1 LNINYIKWL
10 TIFGVFAIISIFL
23 VQIFWVRQA
32 FTISESQFEQSVNGA
47 LRRVAENIAIDTKTD
62 FQQNNPVIKI
72 NPRQYIVNVNS
83 EIDAELLDHY
93 LTNALDYFHIDQ
105 DVEYSIYSCYDK
117 TMVYCNY
124 IQKKKPQKEFS
135 TPELPK
141 FEGVDYYFSVSFPHY
156 PIVSLNNIPMWMITS
171 AVLILVVLFF
181 MFALFVVFT
190 QKSVTQVQRDFINN
204 MTHEFK
210 TPISTISVI
219 QQVISDPEIV
229 KTPQRLATYT
239 QIIGDEIRRL
249 NDQVEKVLN
258 ITRLEKKHFD
268 LHLEEIEVHE
278 VIQQVIFNIQN
289 TDFEKPI
296 KITQSLEAK
305 NQIIKAD
312 KVHFTNVICNIIENA
327 IKYSKDDAEINIK
340 TCNSDQKI
348 LIAISDKG
356 EGIDKKN
363 LKKIFDKFYRVPKG
377 AIHNVKGFGLG
388 LYYVK
393 KVVDAHKWTI
403 NVVSTPNEGSEFKIQ
418 IKNIV

>member
-32 FTISESQFEQSVNGA
+32 FTISESQFDQSVNGA
-47 LRRVAENIAIDTKTD
+47 LRRVAENIAINNKTD

-72 NPRQYIVNVNS
+72 SPRQYIVNVNS

-93 LTNALDYFHIDQ
+93 LTSALDYFHIDQ
-105 DVEYSIYSCYDK
+105 DVEYSIYSCFDK

-181 MFALFVVFT
+181 IFALFVVFD

-258 ITRLEKKHFD
+258 ITQLEKQHFD
-268 LHLEEIEVHE
+268 LHLEDIDVHE
-278 VIQQVIFNIQN
+278 VIKQVVFNIQN
-289 TDFEKPI
+289 TDFEKNI
-296 KITQSLEAK
+296 NITQLLEADHPM
-305 NQIIKAD
+305 ISAD

-327 IKYSKDDAEINIK
+327 VKYSAGEAEIIVK
-340 TCNSDQKI
+340 TESIDQKI
-348 LIAISDKG
+348 SINVTDQG

-363 LKKIFDKFYRVPKG
+363 IKKIFDKFYRVPKG
-377 AIHNVKGFGLG
+377 EVHNVKGFGLG

-393 KVVDAHKWTI
+393 KVVDAHKWNITVI
-403 NVVSTPNEGSEFKIQ
+403 SAPNEGATFKIQ
-418 IKNIV
+418 IKSIS

>member
-1 LNINYIKWL
+1 M
-10 TIFGVFAIISIFL
+10 TIFGIFAIISIFL

-32 FTISESQFEQSVNGA
+32 FTISESQFDQSVNGA
-47 LRRVAENIAIDTKTD
+47 LRRVAENIAINNKAD

-72 NPRQYIVNVNS
+72 SPRQYIVNVNS

-93 LTNALDYFHIDQ
+93 LTAALDYFHIDQ
-105 DVEYSIYSCYDK
+105 DVEYSIYSCFDK
-117 TMVYCNY
+117 SMVYCNY

-171 AVLILVVLFF
+171 LVLILVVLFF
-181 MFALFVVFT
+181 AFALFVVFT

-258 ITRLEKKHFD
+258 ITRLEKQHFD
-268 LHLEEIEVHE
+268 LHLEEIDVHE
-278 VIQQVIFNIQN
+278 VIKQVIFNIQN
-289 TDFEKPI
+289 TDFEKNI
-296 KITQSLEAK
+296 NITQHLEA
-305 NQIIKAD
+305 QHHLISAD
-312 KVHFTNVICNIIENA
+312 KVHFTNVVCNIIENA
-327 IKYSKDDAEINIK
+327 IKYSSEDAKITVK
-340 TCNSDQKI
+340 TENNDQKI
-348 LIAISDKG
+348 TISISDQG

-363 LKKIFDKFYRVPKG
+363 IKKIFDKFYRVPKG
-377 AIHNVKGFGLG
+377 EVHNVKGFGLG

-393 KVVDAHKWTI
+393 KVVDAHKWNI
-403 NVVSTPNEGSEFKIQ
+403 NVISSLNEGSIFKIQ
-418 IKNIV
+418 IKIIS

>member
-1 LNINYIKWL
+1 M

-32 FTISESQFEQSVNGA
+32 FTISESQFDQSVNGA
-47 LRRVAENIAIDTKTD
+47 LRRVAENIALDNKTD

-93 LTNALDYFHIDQ
+93 LTSALDYFHIDQ
-105 DVEYSIYSCYDK
+105 DVEYSIYSCFDK

-124 IQKKKPQKEFS
+124 IQKKKPQKDFS

-181 MFALFVVFT
+181 IFALFIVFA

-258 ITRLEKKHFD
+258 ITRLEKQHFD
-268 LHLEEIEVHE
+268 LHLEDINVHDT
-278 VIQQVIFNIQN
+278 IKQVVFNIQN
-289 TDFEKPI
+289 TDFDKNI
-296 KITQSLEAK
+296 HITELLEAE
-305 NQIIKAD
+305 NTLISAD
-312 KVHFTNVICNIIENA
+312 KVHFTNVICNILENA
-327 IKYSKDDAEINIK
+327 VKYSNEEAKITIK
-340 TCNSDQKI
+340 TESIDQKLSI
-348 LIAISDKG
+348 SISDHG

-363 LKKIFDKFYRVPKG
+363 IKRIFDKFYRVPKG
-377 AIHNVKGFGLG
+377 EVHNVKGFGLG

-393 KVVDAHKWTI
+393 KVVDAHKWNI
-403 NVVSTPNEGSEFKIQ
+403 SVASVPNAGTVFRIL
-418 IKNIV
+418 IKSIP

>member
-1 LNINYIKWL
+1 
-10 TIFGVFAIISIFL
+10 
-23 VQIFWVRQA
+23 
-32 FTISESQFEQSVNGA
+32 
-47 LRRVAENIAIDTKTD
+47 
-62 FQQNNPVIKI
+62 
-72 NPRQYIVNVNS
+72 
-83 EIDAELLDHY
+83 
-93 LTNALDYFHIDQ
+93 
-105 DVEYSIYSCYDK
+105 
-117 TMVYCNY
+117 
-124 IQKKKPQKEFS
+124 
-135 TPELPK
+135 
-141 FEGVDYYFSVSFPHY
+141 
-156 PIVSLNNIPMWMITS
+156 MITS

-305 NQIIKAD
+305 NQVIKAD

-327 IKYSKDDAEINIK
+327 IKYSIDDAEINIK

-348 LIAISDKG
+348 LITISDKG